1 MLNLTMAT
9 IILVGSFILFIAIR
23 FPIAYSLGISSVLT
37 VLYLGMPIEM
47 VAQNTVRGINRFSL
61 MAVPFFILSGE
72 LMSSGGIAKRLV
84 KLADALVGW
93 MSGGL
98 AIVNIVT
105 SMFFGGISGSSAADT
120 ASLGPILIPMMN
132 KKGYDNEFSTGITC
146 ASSVQG
152 MLIPPSHNM
161 VIYAMVAGSVSIGS
175 LFLAGFVPGM
185 ILGIFLVIYSLVISK
200 KRNYPKGDKFSFKNV
215 FKALKESIFGLITV
229 LIVVFGVIGGMFT
242 ATEAAGLSVVWAFF
256 VTFFIYK
263 EIKLREFWDI
273 LGRALRTISMVMII
287 IGTSAGFGWLLAFLK
302 VPEMVAGGILGF
314 TQNKILVLL
323 IINLIL
329 LAFGMFMDMA
339 AIITITTP
347 ILLPIAMQMGMD
359 PVHYGAMMVLN
370 LGIGVL
376 TPPVGSTLFIGAAIS
391 GLKIEKLAKSMI
403 PMYVVMI
410 IVLLLITF
418 VPQVV
423 MTLPTIMMK

>member
-1 MLNLTMAT
+1 MPNLTIAT
-9 IILVGSFILFIAIR
+9 LILIGSFIIFLALR

-37 VLYLGMPIEM
+37 VIYIGMPVEM
-47 VAQNTVRGINRFSL
+47 VAQNTVKGINAFSL
-61 MAVPFFILSGE
+61 MAVPFFIISGE
-72 LMSSGGIAKRLV
+72 LMSSGGIATRLV
-84 KLADALVGW
+84 NLADSLVGW
-93 MSGGL
+93 MRGGL
-98 AIVNIVT
+98 AVVNIVA

-161 VIYAMVAGSVSIGS
+161 VIYAMVAGSVSVGA

-185 ILGIFLVIYSLVISK
+185 LLGLFLLVYSLVVSK
-200 KRNYPKGDKFSFKNV
+200 KRGYPKGDKFSFKNV
-215 FKALKESIFGLITV
+215 FKALKEAVFGLVTV
-229 LIVVFGVIGGMFT
+229 MIVIVGVIGGYFT
-242 ATEAAGLSVVWAFF
+242 ATEAAGLSVVWAFI

-263 EIKLREFWDI
+263 EIPLKEFWNI
-273 LGRALRTISMVMII
+273 LGRSLKTVSMVMII
-287 IGTSAGFGWLLAFLK
+287 IGTSAAFGWLLAYLK
-302 VPEMVAGGILGF
+302 VPEMVAGGILSL

-323 IINLIL
+323 IINAIL
-329 LAFGMFMDMA
+329 LVFGMFMDMA

-347 ILLPIAMQMGMD
+347 ILLPIAMHVGMD

-376 TPPVGSTLFIGAAIS
+376 TPPVGTTLFIGSAIS

-403 PMYVVMI
+403 PMYGVMLL
-410 IVLLLITF
+410 VLLLITY
-418 VPQVV
+418 VPEVV
-423 MTLPTIMMK
+423 MTLPALLMK